1 MEGEDQRETAVF
13 QEEPSRAVFARD
25 FHLVRKYMQV
35 LLQFHKIAA
44 QRGLINSNT
53 NLKQDLAC
61 VQLLSNFKVQY
72 DLLLMH
78 NSASKKK

>member
-1 MEGEDQRETAVF
+1 
-13 QEEPSRAVFARD
+13 
-25 FHLVRKYMQV
+25 MQG
-35 LLQFHKIAA
+35 LLQFHKIVA

-53 NLKQDLAC
+53 NLKQDLAY